1 MKVAAAFTV
10 LAMLALGACGGS
22 GDDGPTTTSAE
33 HGTTTSAEPSAPE
46 ASPEAPATGPV
57 ASGDVP
63 DPDRVAISAAVAEY
77 IDSLNRHRAAA
88 VCALFAPGAL
98 ELRDLPHPNG
108 GCEPSLD
115 ASIGIRPPHGA
126 PAWRRTRL
134 LGAKATELEDD
145 RARVTA
151 TVTHRFSDRNYV
163 SVEDD
168 VIYLERAG
176 DRWLL
181 AKPSGTFYRAVGY
194 AEPPLRSLT
203 PPADW

>member
-1 MKVAAAFTV
+1 VKVAAAIMVVAV
-10 LAMLALGACGGS
+10 LALTGCGGS
-22 GDDGPTTTSAE
+22 GDDGETTSAQRTAPE
-33 HGTTTSAEPSAPE
+33 GSPE
-46 ASPEAPATGPV
+46 ASRGARPSGPV

-63 DPDRVAISAAVAEY
+63 DPDRAAISATVAEY
-77 IDSLNRHRAAA
+77 IDSLNRHQAAA
-88 VCALFAPGAL
+88 VCGLFAPGAL
-98 ELRDLPHPNG
+98 ELGELPRRRG

-134 LGAKATELEDD
+134 LSAKATTLDED

-168 VIYLERAG
+168 VIYVERVG
-176 DRWLL
+176 GRWQL

-194 AEPPLRSLT
+194 PEPPLRSLS
-203 PPADW
+203 PPPGW